1 MTLTETQKQRPRR
14 STPMTKRVHST
25 PTGRPEGRGRE
36 VLAPSVKT
44 TLTVGVH
51 SQIFAAASFSA
62 SSGAAC

>member
-1 MTLTETQKQRPRR
+1 
-14 STPMTKRVHST
+14 MTKRVYST

-51 SQIFAAASFSA
+51 SYSFCTDEVA
-62 SSGAAC
+62 TAEGEHVLC

>member
-1 MTLTETQKQRPRR
+1 
-14 STPMTKRVHST
+14 MTKQVYST

-51 SQIFAAASFSA
+51 LHFSA
-62 SSGAAC
+62 WEIRAC